1 VLEESRL
8 GARLSLDPAGRE
20 TQVSEKGEPFSGG
33 EQQRIA
39 IARAFL
45 ARPPCVILDESL
57 NSLDE
62 AGEMAITAALL
73 AELREKT
80 MIVVSHRRQVASL
93 FPNRIE
99 FVRGGKTTLVR
110 EARGG

>member
-1 VLEESRL
+1 
-8 GARLSLDPAGRE
+8 
-20 TQVSEKGEPFSGG
+20 VSEKGEPFSGG

-62 AGEMAITAALL
+62 AGEMAITQALL
-73 AELREKT
+73 ATLAEKT
-80 MIVVSHRRQVASL
+80 MIVVSHRRQVATL
-93 FPNRIE
+93 FPSRIE
-99 FVRGGKTTLVR
+99 FVRGGKTTVIR
-110 EARGG
+110 EPVAAARAQEPGA